1 MEKSKNIVRGFI
13 GIAAAFTL
21 CWGLASCGNSGNSS
35 ANLNTSLSDSQ
46 TQSGSEN
53 ETGVNGIT
61 ITGTGVTS
69 GALNVYIGNKDITL
83 KAVVS
88 PSDATGYTVIWNSSS
103 EDVAT
108 ISQTGVLHFVSVG
121 SSIITAAVG
130 KIKASVNLTVKDKV
144 LITSMAFKQS
154 SYDVA
159 LSAST
164 TTTLDLADELVIL
177 PDNATSKTVV
187 YSIAPEDSN
196 VIINAQGMVSVGTSA
211 TPGGEYTVTAAS
223 VGQSDMKAQTL
234 VKLTSSLPT
243 GMYVRLSSNAG
254 AKRDSYV
261 YEFSL
266 SDKQFE
272 NLTFAAELRPV
283 GAIGTINY
291 SSKNPSIA
299 DINQKGVIDIKAV
312 GETQL
317 VFTTAGA
324 GNITIEKDINIKIT
338 DPVNYP
344 ISDLNVL
351 NSELPTSIDNANYWD
366 METNPSVKAGSAFYC
381 VQEPTDTLGMYSDN
395 IDNTGLRGKLM
406 PNQGNGAYLE
416 DGGWC
421 VVYTT
426 WDWPYDNEQANAYLF
441 DRIKS
446 PAGATTL
453 RLQARSQSGLHTSGM
468 AKFRVRLVDASDT
481 SKQVFLNINGM
492 NQEGFTPIP
501 DRSLNDNGTF
511 DPDTG
516 WIKISS
522 VGDYNIG
529 EDIYFLP
536 IPEAWRQKDCYIFVE
551 NDDIHVPNAAGTD
564 TETGKCDVFL
574 FIRMGFVD
582 NSNDMSIYSNV
593 GK

>member
-1 MEKSKNIVRGFI
+1 MSTYKNIIKTLTGLT
-13 GIAAAFTL
+13 AAFTL
-21 CWGLASCGNSGNSS
+21 CWGLAGCGSSGNSS
-35 ANLNTSLSDSQ
+35 VNVNSSLTGSQ
-46 TQSGSEN
+46 TQSESEN
-53 ETGVNGIT
+53 GTNVNGIT
-61 ITGTGVTS
+61 ITGTGVS
-69 GALNVYIGNKDITL
+69 NGVLSVFIGNKDITL
-83 KAVVS
+83 KAVIS

-108 ISQTGVLHFVSVG
+108 ISQTGVLHFVAVG
-121 SSIITAAVG
+121 SSVITATVG
-130 KIKASVNLTVKDKV
+130 KIKSSVNLTVKDKV

-159 LSAST
+159 LSASA
-164 TTTLDLADELVIL
+164 TTTLDLAEELVIL

-196 VIINAQGMVSVGTSA
+196 VIINAQGTVSVGTA
-211 TPGGEYTVTAAS
+211 AAPGGEYTVTATS
-223 VGQSDMKAQTL
+223 VGQPDMKAETL

-254 AKRDSYV
+254 AKRDSFV

-291 SSKNPSIA
+291 SSKDPSIV
-299 DINQKGVIDIKAV
+299 DINEKGVIDIKAI

-317 VFTTAGA
+317 VFTTLGA
-324 GNITIEKDINIKIT
+324 GNTTIEKDINVKIT
-338 DPVNYP
+338 APVNYP
-344 ISDLNVL
+344 IGDLNVL
-351 NSELPTSIDNANYWD
+351 DTELPTSIDTANYWD

-381 VQEPTDTLGMYSDN
+381 VQEPTDTLGMYCDN
-395 IDNTGLRGKLM
+395 IDDTGLRGKLM

-416 DGGWC
+416 GGGWC
-421 VVYTT
+421 AVYTT

-453 RLQARSQSGLHTSGM
+453 RLQARSQSSVHTSGM
-468 AKFRVRLVDASDT
+468 AKFRVRLVDAADT

-492 NQEGFTPIP
+492 NQEGFTTIP
-501 DRSLNDNGTF
+501 DRGINDNGTF

-536 IPEAWRQKDCYIFVE
+536 IPEAWRQKDCYIFIE

-564 TETGKCDVFL
+564 TETGKCDIFL